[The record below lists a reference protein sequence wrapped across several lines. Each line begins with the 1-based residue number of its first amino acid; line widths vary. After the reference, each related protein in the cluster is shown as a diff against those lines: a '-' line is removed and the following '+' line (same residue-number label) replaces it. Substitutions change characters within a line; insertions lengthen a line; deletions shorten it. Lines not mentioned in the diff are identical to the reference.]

1 MSKKHFRFV
10 TSTKYKLT
18 SRASNNALPALLI
31 VQMSHLV
38 VCATELEA
46 EHWKQILTLE
56 KDSAFQP
63 GTQVDSMGKRA
74 FFNNIV
80 NS

>member
-1 MSKKHFRFV
+1 
-10 TSTKYKLT
+10 
-18 SRASNNALPALLI
+18 
-31 VQMSHLV
+31 MSHLV